1 MRVLV
6 GCESSG
12 EVRDA
17 FRRRGIEAWSND
29 LDCEQA
35 EGEFPEFHLVG
46 DVLHHIEHSGPW
58 DLLIVHPPCT
68 YLCSSGLHWNHRV
81 PGRDQLTEE
90 ALKFVRELLD
100 SNVPH
105 IALENPRGRI
115 GTAIRKADQTINPY
129 NFGHDASKA
138 TCLWL
143 KNLPTLELGEYV
155 EPQYGCKPCRT
166 KFPMELGVDGCPSCH
181 GLDTGKPRKV
191 WGNQTASGQ
200 NNLPPSANR
209 WKERSRT
216 YRGIAE
222 AMAQQWGDYV
232 LHGI

>member
-12 EVRDA
+12 EIRDA

-29 LDCEQA
+29 LDCEEA
-35 EGEFPEFHLVG
+35 EGEFAEFHLVG
-46 DVLHHIEHSGPW
+46 DVLHHIKHSGPW

-90 ALKFVRELLD
+90 ALQFVRELLD
-100 SNVPH
+100 SDVPH

-138 TCLWL
+138 TCFWL
-143 KNLPTLELGEYV
+143 KNLPKLRLGEFV
-155 EPQYGCKPCRT
+155 EPQYGCKPCRA
-166 KFPMELGVDGCPSCH
+166 KFSLS
-181 GLDTGKPRKV
+181 LS
-191 WGNQTASGQ
+191 W
-200 NNLPPSANR
+200 
-209 WKERSRT
+209 
-216 YRGIAE
+216 
-222 AMAQQWGDYV
+222 
-232 LHGI
+232 

>member
-12 EVRDA
+12 VVRDA
-17 FRRRGIEAWSND
+17 FRRRGHDAWSND
-29 LDCEQA
+29 LEDQPG
-35 EGEFPEFHLVG
+35 EGEFAQYHLVG

-81 PGRDQLTEE
+81 PGREALTED
-90 ALKFVRELLD
+90 ALQFVRALLE
-100 SNVPH
+100 SKVPY

-115 GTAIRKADQTINPY
+115 GTAIRKADQTIHPHQ
-129 NFGHDASKA
+129 FGHDASKA

-143 KNLPTLELGEYV
+143 KNLPPLKWGEQIPPKFGCMPCKTKFSMELGE
-155 EPQYGCKPCRT
+155 G
-166 KFPMELGVDGCPSCH
+166 GCPSC
-181 GLDTGKPRKV
+181 GGIDTEKLRKV

-200 NNLPPSANR
+200 NNLPPSATR

-216 YRGIAE
+216 YEGIAE
-222 AMAQQWGDYV
+222 AMAEQWSKHIEDDF
-232 LHGI
+232 